1 MKKYMPYIA
10 IIIIGLAISVI
21 SYSMLLSDTEKSG
34 GTVRIVVPAADIP
47 AYKDIQPSDLE
58 YREVPKDE
66 ISEDAVTDPQEVINK
81 YSTSPLYAGWPIN
94 KNIIETGEYLKNK
107 HVVALNIDFTRSA
120 GAKPGDIVDV
130 YIVSPA
136 INDWVDGEW
145 SKQVATE
152 AIVLGVRNTEID
164 TGSATGVGTVILAVD
179 QSFTS
184 KLVPGAL
191 KENYRYVLAVRKG
204 LSVEVPQS
212 SIISEQNTAESQEET
227 SDKDIT
233 DADESSENAEAKR
246 GQLPNG

>member
-10 IIIIGLAISVI
+10 IILIGLAISVI
-21 SYSMLLSDTEKSG
+21 SYSMLLADTEKSG
-34 GTVRIVVPAADIP
+34 STVRIVVPAADIP

-212 SIISEQNTAESQEET
+212 SIISDQNTDESQEET
-227 SDKDIT
+227 S
-233 DADESSENAEAKR
+233 
-246 GQLPNG
+246 GQLPHPIEGGACD

>member
-21 SYSMLLSDTEKSG
+21 SYSMLLSDTGKSG

-94 KNIIETGEYLKNK
+94 KNIMETGEYLKNK

-191 KENYRYVLAVRKG
+191 KENDRYVLAVRKG

-212 SIISEQNTAESQEET
+212 SIISEQNTDESQEET

-233 DADESSENAEAKR
+233 DADKSSENAEAKR
-246 GQLPNG
+246 GE